1 MSTRVYAPGALHM
14 TPTSQPGT
22 SFVSTPRPIPNSHSA
37 VPSNASVYASYAPR
51 PSPPKV
57 NLAEEEDAGDYRPGG
72 YHPSFA
78 APGFTYG
85 SPRPR
90 LAAVHIMDTIG
101 RYLILRKMGWGHF
114 STVWLA
120 KDTRHGRHV
129 ALKIMKSSRRYTE
142 TALDEIKLLR
152 AVQSANPSHQGY
164 DYVVSFL
171 DSFEHP
177 GLHGQPHVC
186 MTFEPLG
193 ENLLSLTQR
202 CVKENKLAAA
212 ALAKQNRTNLTP
224 SGRKTAATFASLI
237 DLAVPPALVKCIAKQ
252 ILLGMDYLHSECKLI
267 HTDLKPEN
275 VLVALE
281 DVEEVVRM
289 ELEMFPTSESIKASA
304 LTHITFPPSH
314 LPRPTS
320 PSSLHHSG
328 AMSNQVYIF
337 SSQPLSSPS
346 RTPIG
351 SLSNSPLERLSMR
364 MTALGLE
371 SPTPTPAPPPAAAP
385 ATSQATLPKPA
396 NIPPPNS
403 MEVGIGAATI
413 APSSAVATA
422 MLSGSPGIT
431 AAALMASARTGTSKS
446 QGVSPNGLNTQ
457 PATPSMLKEEVDIG
471 DDMDE
476 AAMASMSS
484 SLNTMDTTFSQPVTP
499 TVEIDGV
506 SLTLTSPNT
515 SADGRPDS
523 TNAGLKPLF
532 NGVPTIIKTADG
544 MTCGGNGTCER
555 ELSICDDR
563 TETDTVIGDAPSAR
577 DTTPCPPS
585 NSTAQPANGPSLLSQ
600 TAPKGE
606 LTPGPQKPP
615 IRIKIA
621 DLGNATPISHHF
633 TNDIQTRQYRSPE
646 AILGMDTWDERVDLW
661 SVACVVFELL
671 TGEYL
676 FNPKSRQGCW
686 GKDDDHIAQII
697 ELVGDGFS
705 KEMKTSG
712 KWSREIWR
720 SNGALRHINR
730 LHNWPM
736 SDVMKDK
743 YDYKPEDAKLFA
755 DFMEPML
762 KVDWHARTSAKDMLD
777 HPWLSS

>member
-1 MSTRVYAPGALHM
+1 MAAVLSSRVYATGSLHM
-14 TPTSQPGT
+14 TPTPT
-22 SFVSTPRPIPNSHSA
+22 ASTFASNPRPIPNAHSA
-37 VPSNASVYASYAPR
+37 VPSNASAYASHTSR

-57 NLAEEEDAGDYRPGG
+57 NLAEEEDASDYRPGG
-72 YHPSFA
+72 YHP
-78 APGFTYG
+78 
-85 SPRPR
+85 
-90 LAAVHIMDTIG
+90 VHIMDTIG

-120 KDTRHGRHV
+120 KDSQQGRHV

-152 AVQSANPSHQGY
+152 AVQSANPSHPGY
-164 DYVVSFL
+164 EHVVSFL

-212 ALAKQNRTNLTP
+212 ALAKQNRSNLTP

-237 DLAVPPALVKCIAKQ
+237 DLAVPPALVKCVAKQ

-320 PSSLHHSG
+320 PSSLHHAG

-371 SPTPTPAPPPAAAP
+371 SPTRAPPAP

-403 MEVGIGAATI
+403 MEVGIGSATI

-422 MLSGSPGIT
+422 MLSGSPGIS
-431 AAALMASARTGTSKS
+431 AAALMASARTGTSMS
-446 QGVSPNGLNTQ
+446 QGASPNGPSTQ
-457 PATPSMLKEEVDIG
+457 PVTPSQLKEEVDIG

-499 TVEIDGV
+499 TIEIDGA
-506 SLTLTSPNT
+506 SLAQTSPNT
-515 SADGRPDS
+515 SVDGRPQS
-523 TNAGLKPLF
+523 ANTGLKPLF
-532 NGVPTIIKTADG
+532 NDIPTIIKTADG
-544 MTCGGNGTCER
+544 MSCSVNGTCDR

-585 NSTAQPANGPSLLSQ
+585 TSTSQLSSNAPSLLSQ
-600 TAPKGE
+600 TAPKD
-606 LTPGPQKPP
+606 LLPGPQRPP

-686 GKDDDHIAQII
+686 GKDDDHVAQIV
-697 ELVGDGFS
+697 ELIGDGFS
-705 KEMKTSG
+705 KDMKTSG

-720 SNGALRHINR
+720 SNGTLRHISR
-730 LHNWPM
+730 LHSWPL

-743 YDYKPEDAKLFA
+743 YDYKPEDAQLFA
-755 DFMEPML
+755 SFMEPLL
-762 KVDWHARTSAKDMLD
+762 KVDWHSRASAKDMLD
-777 HPWLSS
+777 HPWLNS

>member
-1 MSTRVYAPGALHM
+1 MIELDRGRAGISE
-14 TPTSQPGT
+14 TSPARRPVVHLAYNPLVIEPLLT
-22 SFVSTPRPIPNSHSA
+22 FPCFV
-37 VPSNASVYASYAPR
+37 
-51 PSPPKV
+51 
-57 NLAEEEDAGDYRPGG
+57 
-72 YHPSFA
+72 
-78 APGFTYG
+78 
-85 SPRPR
+85 
-90 LAAVHIMDTIG
+90 
-101 RYLILRKMGWGHF
+101 
-114 STVWLA
+114 
-120 KDTRHGRHV
+120 
-129 ALKIMKSSRRYTE
+129 
-142 TALDEIKLLR
+142 LL
-152 AVQSANPSHQGY
+152 Q
-164 DYVVSFL
+164 
-171 DSFEHP
+171 
-177 GLHGQPHVC
+177 
-186 MTFEPLG
+186 TFEPLG

-212 ALAKQNRTNLTP
+212 ALAKQNRSNLTP

-289 ELEMFPTSESIKASA
+289 ELEMFPTSESIKVRPFIILFLILGFLTHLRNYLSQASA

-371 SPTPTPAPPPAAAP
+371 SPTPSSAP
-385 ATSQATLPKPA
+385 ATSQATLPKPT

-403 MEVGIGAATI
+403 MEVGIGSATI
-413 APSSAVATA
+413 APSSAIATA
-422 MLSGSPGIT
+422 TISGSPGIS

-446 QGVSPNGLNTQ
+446 QGVSPNGPGTQ
-457 PATPSMLKEEVDIG
+457 PLPPSLLKEEVDIG
-471 DDMDE
+471 EDMDE

-499 TVEIDGV
+499 TIEIDGA
-506 SLTLTSPNT
+506 SMTLTSPNT

-523 TNAGLKPLF
+523 TNTGLKTLF
-532 NGVPTIIKTADG
+532 GGIPTIIKTADG
-544 MTCGGNGTCER
+544 MSCSGTCDR

-563 TETDTVIGDAPSAR
+563 TETETVIGDAPSAR
-577 DTTPCPPS
+577 ETTPCPPS
-585 NSTAQPANGPSLLSQ
+585 TSSSQIVSNGPSLLSQ
-600 TAPKGE
+600 TAPKE
-606 LTPGPQKPP
+606 LLPGPQRPP

-686 GKDDDHIAQII
+686 GKDDDHVAQII
-697 ELVGDGFS
+697 ELIGDGFS
-705 KEMKTSG
+705 KDMKTSG

-720 SNGALRHINR
+720 SNG
-730 LHNWPM
+730 
-736 SDVMKDK
+736 
-743 YDYKPEDAKLFA
+743 
-755 DFMEPML
+755 
-762 KVDWHARTSAKDMLD
+762 T
-777 HPWLSS
+777 